1 MKALN
6 IAIVGATGAVGQ
18 ELLKVIE
25 ERKLPFQSMKMLASA
40 RSAGK
45 EIEYQGKTYI
55 VEETTLD
62 SFQGVDLAFFAGG
75 PASREFG
82 RAAAEAGTVVID
94 NSSTFRLDP
103 DVPLIVPEVNGEA
116 AKGHKNLIANPNCS
130 TILLVGA
137 INPIYRQSRVKR
149 IIVSTYQA
157 VSGAGAPGLEELKV
171 QARQILDGEPIHPEA
186 FAYQIAFNLIPHID
200 VWQDEFYSKEEMK
213 LVHETHK
220 ILGDDDIAITPTAV
234 RVPVFRSH
242 AESIYL
248 ETEEKVTAD
257 EARAL
262 LEKAPR
268 VIVQDDPEAKIYPMP
283 IHSTGTDDI
292 YVGRIRNDLY
302 EANGLNL
309 WACFDQIRKGAAT
322 NSVQIAELLLE
333 NNWI

>member
-1 MKALN
+1 MKQLN

-18 ELLKVIE
+18 ELLRVIE
-25 ERKLPFQSMKMLASA
+25 ERKFPYTGIKMLASK

-45 EIEYQGKTYI
+45 EIVFQGKQYI

-62 SFQGVDLAFFAGG
+62 SFDGVDLAFFAGG

-82 RAAAEAGTVVID
+82 RAAADKGTVVID
-94 NSSTFRLDP
+94 NSSTFRLDD

-116 AKGHKNLIANPNCS
+116 AQNHHNLIANPNCS
-130 TILLVGA
+130 TILMVGA
-137 INPIYRQSRVKR
+137 IYPIYQKSRIKR
-149 IIVSTYQA
+149 IVVSTYQA
-157 VSGAGAPGLEELKV
+157 VSGAGAPGLEELTV
-171 QARQILDGEPIHPEA
+171 QAQQILNGEEIHPEA
-186 FAYQIAFNLIPHID
+186 FAHQIAFNLIPHID
-200 VWQDEFYSKEEMK
+200 VWQDEYYSKEEMK

-220 ILGDDDIAITPTAV
+220 ILGDADIAITPTAV

-248 ETEEKVTAD
+248 ETEDKVSAD
-257 EARAL
+257 EARSL

-302 EANGLNL
+302 LDRALNL

-322 NSVQIAELLLE
+322 NSVQIAELLVE
-333 NNWI
+333 KNWM